1 MFCNGDLFLIT
12 GLGISMDLLLLPR
25 TLILRAWDLM
35 ENDLSGFLRINVYT
49 VGDHSLEPL

>member
-1 MFCNGDLFLIT
+1 M

-25 TLILRAWDLM
+25 TLILRTWDLM
-35 ENDLSGFLRINVYT
+35 ENDLSGLLRIYVYT

>member
-35 ENDLSGFLRINVYT
+35 ENDLSGFLRIYVYT